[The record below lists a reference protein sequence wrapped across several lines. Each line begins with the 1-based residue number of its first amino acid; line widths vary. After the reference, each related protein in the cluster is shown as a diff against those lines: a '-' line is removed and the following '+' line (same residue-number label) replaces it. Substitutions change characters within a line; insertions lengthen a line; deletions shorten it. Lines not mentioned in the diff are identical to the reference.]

1 MAIEKIV
8 LKALDSEVSAYA
20 ESMKR
25 IVKEEAHVKTGALRD
40 SISIEKKG
48 ECEYLVGV
56 DAGKLKSDPRNIG
69 GIDYSVPYH
78 DGHRAYKIVAKKA
91 KALRWVG
98 KDGRVH
104 YAKSV
109 QIPASTGD
117 PFIERAVKRRPRL
130 GG

>member
-1 MAIEKIV
+1 MPIEKIV
-8 LKALDSEVSAYA
+8 IKALDSEIAAYA
-20 ESMKR
+20 EDIKG
-25 IVKEEAHVKTGALRD
+25 IVKAEAHVKTGALRD
-40 SISIEKKG
+40 SISIEKEG

-56 DAGKLKSDPRNIG
+56 DAEKLKSDPRNIG

-78 DGHRAYKIVAKKA
+78 DGHKAYKIVAKRA

-98 KDGRVH
+98 KDGNVH

-109 QIPASTGD
+109 QIPASPGD
-117 PFIERAVKRRPRL
+117 PFNERAVKRRPRL